1 MGYIRPATAV
11 TLDNLT
17 LTTVNTEYEQALRA
31 DCKSFRI
38 FSRTADVRMGV
49 VSGSVA
55 NTSATTAEYMTIQTN
70 TTYQQ
75 DNIRLPGT
83 TLYFASGTA
92 NAIVETISWG

>member
-1 MGYIRPATAV
+1 MGYLRPSTAV

-31 DCKSFRI
+31 DCKAFRI

-49 VSGSVA
+49 VTGSVA
-55 NTSATTAEYMTIQTN
+55 NTAASTAEYLTIQTN

-75 DNIRLPGT
+75 DNLYIPSM

-92 NAIVETISWG
+92 NAIVETIHWG